1 MAVPVDP
8 VEVCQSIELALSMCE
23 DQLAVARSMSK
34 PIGSTTNSPEGMLP
48 YLDPV
53 VNEVTSAVIASGL
66 LLGAFVMLH
75 IIRQAWYLWGGE
87 GAFAFPFDK

>member
-34 PIGSTTNSPEGMLP
+34 PIGSTPNSPEGMLP